1 MRSLVLQLVVFAAG
15 GDDVDVVEV
24 VADLPVEVVVDE
36 GEEVED
42 DPHAPRKIA
51 TAKSETG
58 RKRWVTVLN
67 VSSPRLFCMASPRHP
82 KNRQPLGEAL
92 NCDGPFSE

>member
-1 MRSLVLQLVVFAAG
+1 MRSLVLQLVVFAEG

-36 GEEVED
+36 DEEVED

-58 RKRWVTVLN
+58 RKRLVTVLN
-67 VSSPRLFCMASPRHP
+67 VTPPRHFFM
-82 KNRQPLGEAL
+82 A
-92 NCDGPFSE
+92 